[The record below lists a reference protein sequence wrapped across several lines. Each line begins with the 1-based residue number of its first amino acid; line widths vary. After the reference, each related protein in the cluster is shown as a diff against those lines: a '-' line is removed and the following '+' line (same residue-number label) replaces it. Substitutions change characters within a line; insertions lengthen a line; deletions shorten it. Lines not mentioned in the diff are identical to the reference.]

1 MFRLES
7 IFPFLNWPL
16 PTPHLL
22 RVETIAGLTVGLMAI
37 PQGVA
42 YAALAGMPLVTG
54 VYASLLPTLVAALWG
69 GSVRLS
75 VGPTALT
82 CLLVTA
88 SLTGLAQPGSA
99 EWVNLAVWLALLS
112 GLLQVGLGLVRAGW
126 LLNLV
131 NSPVLT
137 AFTQAAALLIIS
149 SQLPT
154 MLGLAGSVGSWL
166 QAGTLPALH
175 LGTLAFGLGSLT
187 VLWFARRLRPTFPG
201 VLMVMVGAGA
211 LSYALGFNAS
221 GGAVVGALPGGMP
234 GIYVPSWP
242 GWDTLGKLVVPVAVI
257 SLVSFIETAASAK
270 QDNAALQKGWDQN
283 QDLIGQ
289 GMAKLAA
296 AVSGAFPTSSS
307 FSRSALNLYA
317 GAQTGW
323 ANVMA
328 VVLVLVT
335 LLWLLPLL
343 HHVPQ
348 AVLAA
353 VVVLAVLGLVKP
365 GAFVRIWRTS
375 RVEAAIA
382 AATFGIT
389 LLTAPR
395 MYWGILT
402 GVLLTLSHFLYVRL
416 HPRIIEVGL
425 HPDGRLRDRHLWKLP
440 PVAPRT
446 CALRMDAEL
455 DFGSASALEH
465 AITTYL
471 VDHPDTLNVMLFAQ
485 PINRID
491 ATGVEVFGR
500 LRNTLIGQGRT
511 LYVVGL
517 KLPVETALRQVGELP
532 DHPQLRCFATEAEAL
547 AKVAGLTDSIEYH
560 I

>member
-1 MFRLES
+1 LVSMSRLHS
-7 IFPFLNWPL
+7 IFPFLSWPR

-175 LGTLAFGLGSLT
+175 MGTLAFGLGSLT

-221 GGAVVGALPGGMP
+221 GGAVVGGPARRHAWHLRAQLARLGHPGQAG
-234 GIYVPSWP
+234 
-242 GWDTLGKLVVPVAVI
+242 
-257 SLVSFIETAASAK
+257 
-270 QDNAALQKGWDQN
+270 
-283 QDLIGQ
+283 
-289 GMAKLAA
+289 
-296 AVSGAFPTSSS
+296 GAGGRHFA
-307 FSRSALNLYA
+307 R
-317 GAQTGW
+317 Q
-323 ANVMA
+323 
-328 VVLVLVT
+328 
-335 LLWLLPLL
+335 L
-343 HHVPQ
+343 H
-348 AVLAA
+348 
-353 VVVLAVLGLVKP
+353 
-365 GAFVRIWRTS
+365 
-375 RVEAAIA
+375 
-382 AATFGIT
+382 
-389 LLTAPR
+389 
-395 MYWGILT
+395 
-402 GVLLTLSHFLYVRL
+402 
-416 HPRIIEVGL
+416 
-425 HPDGRLRDRHLWKLP
+425 
-440 PVAPRT
+440 
-446 CALRMDAEL
+446 
-455 DFGSASALEH
+455 
-465 AITTYL
+465 
-471 VDHPDTLNVMLFAQ
+471 
-485 PINRID
+485 
-491 ATGVEVFGR
+491 
-500 LRNTLIGQGRT
+500 
-511 LYVVGL
+511 
-517 KLPVETALRQVGELP
+517 
-532 DHPQLRCFATEAEAL
+532 
-547 AKVAGLTDSIEYH
+547 
-560 I
+560 

>member
-1 MFRLES
+1 
-7 IFPFLNWPL
+7 
-16 PTPHLL
+16 
-22 RVETIAGLTVGLMAI
+22 
-37 PQGVA
+37 
-42 YAALAGMPLVTG
+42 
-54 VYASLLPTLVAALWG
+54 
-69 GSVRLS
+69 
-75 VGPTALT
+75 
-82 CLLVTA
+82 
-88 SLTGLAQPGSA
+88 
-99 EWVNLAVWLALLS
+99 
-112 GLLQVGLGLVRAGW
+112 
-126 LLNLV
+126 
-131 NSPVLT
+131 
-137 AFTQAAALLIIS
+137 
-149 SQLPT
+149 
-154 MLGLAGSVGSWL
+154 
-166 QAGTLPALH
+166 
-175 LGTLAFGLGSLT
+175 
-187 VLWFARRLRPTFPG
+187 
-201 VLMVMVGAGA
+201 
-211 LSYALGFNAS
+211 
-221 GGAVVGALPGGMP
+221 MP

-328 VVLVLVT
+328 VGLVLVT

-500 LRNTLIGQGRT
+500 LRHQAAGGTCAAPRWRAGRSTAAAHVPHRCGCAAGPARAAWGRGCRRSGAGRGVSLSPGQHPPAAPARTAVSRARPQAGAVCAASSCPGAPAAGASAVVRQRDGHDARQAQRAEAVRQHGPRRLQRVALAAVRGQEGKADVRVVQPRAAHQAAEAHGRARSAPFPVPRNAHPVQAVAV
-511 LYVVGL
+511 LRVHGQRAVAQVVAGVVGRAHASGADN
-517 KLPVETALRQVGELP
+517 PASSGSMSVGRP
-532 DHPQLRCFATEAEAL
+532 
-547 AKVAGLTDSIEYH
+547 
-560 I
+560 